1 MINIVIRETTS
12 YKTVDEFK
20 KVLANIVPAENITL
34 ARIEYDKTKGLPDY
48 TCSIDDYPVILFTN
62 IDVTIYLYALTA
74 GYNGTGPN
82 DLYEVLKLAGF
93 TYVQRESITQDRN
106 LVQLMYGK

>member
-12 YKTVDEFK
+12 TKTVEEFK
-20 KVLANIVPAENITL
+20 RVLETVVPAECITL
-34 ARIEYDKTKGLPDY
+34 ARIEYDKTKGLPNY
-48 TCSIDDYPVILFTN
+48 TCSIDEYPVILFTN

-93 TYVQRESITQDRN
+93 MYVQRESITENRN